1 MSNSLRKIEY
11 YGIRFWD
18 CGEEYEDSEKLFELI
33 ESLNNSYIYDDEKQ
47 INFGDQ
53 IEKVSKEMYLS

>member
-47 INFGDQ
+47 INFGD
-53 IEKVSKEMYLS
+53 